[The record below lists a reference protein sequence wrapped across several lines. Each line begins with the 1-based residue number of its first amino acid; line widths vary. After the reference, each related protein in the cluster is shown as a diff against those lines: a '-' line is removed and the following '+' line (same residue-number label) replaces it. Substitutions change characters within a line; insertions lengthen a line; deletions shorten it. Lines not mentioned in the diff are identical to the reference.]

1 MIFED
6 WWALLTSTE
15 QKVIGK
21 NNAKFVWRQACAAE
35 REACAMVCQ
44 QEIDRIKPLYSVT
57 TENAMKAI
65 RARGQE

>member
-35 REACAMVCQ
+35 REACAKLVAEWDSGLASDPIPSEMA
-44 QEIDRIKPLYSVT
+44 E
-57 TENAMKAI
+57 AI